1 MERRPTILIVD
12 DRRDN
17 INLLAQFLRTD
28 DYAMSFATSG
38 LEALESVQRNPP
50 SLILLDV
57 MMPDLNGY
65 EVTHRIKSDP
75 TLPFIPIILVTAKHE
90 LADKVYGL
98 DAGADDYLSKPIQS
112 RELLAKVRAF
122 LRLKQSQDA
131 LMVERNKT
139 DLLYRIQ
146 QQLTSSLDIDQVVCS
161 TIISMVAML
170 DAMQGSV
177 VVSDPREADMWR
189 KIVAY
194 RDRDER
200 EESFVTRQVIEEGL
214 AGRAIR
220 TGEPQI
226 LADTV
231 VDDRWI
237 VHEEQFPSVRSALA
251 VPLIHRDEVLG
262 VLTLTHPEPGHFRAD
277 QLPLVSAAAGQIS
290 TAINNAQLYGK
301 LKEAERT
308 REQFLHMLTHDLRGP
323 LAGISGCLH
332 VLGMGPVNEDH
343 AMFIDMARAACKA
356 QERLI
361 DDILDVYKAEAG
373 AMELDLSPV
382 SLRDVGAEVVR
393 NLGGAAVE
401 HHLTLEMDLP
411 RVPRVL
417 GDYNKLVR
425 VLTNLVGNSLKFTR
439 KGGVFIT
446 AEVNDGEG
454 QVYLS
459 VRDTG
464 VGIPAHDLEHIFD
477 RFYQAP
483 QPGDRRGTGLGLA
496 FCREVISAHGGTI
509 WAESTLGSGT
519 VMTATLPIAKEAV

>member
-177 VVSDPREADMWR
+177 VVSDPRESDMWR

-237 VHEEQFPSVRSALA
+237 VHEEQSLSVRSALA

-382 SLRDVGAEVVR
+382 SLREC
-393 NLGGAAVE
+393 
-401 HHLTLEMDLP
+401 
-411 RVPRVL
+411 VPRVL

-496 FCREVISAHGGTI
+496 FCREVINAHGGTI